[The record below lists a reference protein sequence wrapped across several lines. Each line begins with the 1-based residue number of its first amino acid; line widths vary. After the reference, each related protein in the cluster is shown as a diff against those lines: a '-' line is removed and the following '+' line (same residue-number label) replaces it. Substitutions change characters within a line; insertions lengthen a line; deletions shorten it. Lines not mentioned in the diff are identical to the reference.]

1 MTFRKTEK
9 GYIVRIF
16 KGEKIFEA
24 LLEFCEKENIEGAYF
39 HGLGAV
45 SEAEFGY
52 YDLSKKEYV
61 LTKYSDMM
69 EVVSM
74 TGNVALF
81 DGKPMLHIH
90 AVFSDTENR
99 TLGGHVKEATVGVTI
114 EVHITDCKERFERMY
129 DEKIGLNLLELN

>member
-1 MTFRKTEK
+1 MTFKKTEK
-9 GYIVRIF
+9 GYTVRVF
-16 KGEKIFEA
+16 RGEKLMEK
-24 LLEFCEKENIEGAYF
+24 LLEFCEKENIKGAYF

-61 LTKYSDMM
+61 FTKYADMM

-81 DGKPMLHIH
+81 EGKKVLHVH
-90 AVFSDTENR
+90 GVFSDTHNR
-99 TLGGHVKEATVGVTI
+99 TLGGHIKEATVGVTV
-114 EVHITDCKERFERMY
+114 EVHVADCKEKYERRH
-129 DEKIGLNLLELN
+129 DKETGLNLLELN

>member
-9 GYIVRIF
+9 GYVVRIF
-16 KGEKIFEA
+16 KGEKLMEN
-24 LLEFCEKENIEGAYF
+24 LLKFCVRENIEGAYF

-61 LTKYSDMM
+61 FTKYKDMM

-81 DGKPMLHIH
+81 EGKKVLHVH
-90 AVFSDTENR
+90 AVFSDTDNR
-99 TLGGHVKEATVGVTI
+99 TLGGHIKEATVGVTI
-114 EVHITDCKERFERMY
+114 EVHIADCEEKYERTY
-129 DEKIGLNLLELN
+129 D